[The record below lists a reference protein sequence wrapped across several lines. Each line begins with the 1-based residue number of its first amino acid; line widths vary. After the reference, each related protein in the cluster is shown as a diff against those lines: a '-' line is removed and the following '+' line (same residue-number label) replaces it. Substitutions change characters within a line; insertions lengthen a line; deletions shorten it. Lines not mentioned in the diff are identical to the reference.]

1 MLARL
6 RALQLPHMGRTL
18 LSTSRLFALQPRG
31 GSCGKRRHSEVVKP
45 KDRLNVVVFLGSTR
59 VEGPP
64 RPARLGERV
73 SRYVCNELGKRGH
86 DVELVD
92 PLEIGSRGVVDG
104 KSSSALETLVR
115 PQFAYPKGQAPAGLE
130 ETAGLIKKADAYVC
144 VTPEYN
150 HTASP
155 ALVNIL
161 NHFGSE
167 Y

>member
-6 RALQLPHMGRTL
+6 HALRLPHLGR
-18 LSTSRLFALQPRG
+18 SRLFALG
-31 GSCGKRRHSEVVKP
+31 GCAGKRRHSEIVKP
-45 KDRLNVVVFLGSTR
+45 RERLNVVIFLGSTR

-73 SRYVCNELGKRGH
+73 SRYVCNELEKRGH

-92 PLEIGSRGVVDG
+92 PLELGARDGVVDG
-104 KSSSALETLVR
+104 KSTSALETLVR

-130 ETAGLIKKADAYVC
+130 ETAELIKNADAYVC

-155 ALVNIL
+155 ALVNVL

-167 Y
+167 